1 MFVWIISGISVYK
14 ALACSWVFLISFISL
29 TSVLVM
35 FFIMLK
41 LATDNGYV
49 PSYGDTR
56 VTWHSAYFMDKL
68 RAGFNIEVLICLV
81 CVLFSSF
88 W

>member
-56 VTWHSAYFMDKL
+56 VTRHSTYFMDKT
-68 RAGFNIEVLICLV
+68 
-81 CVLFSSF
+81 
-88 W
+88 

>member
-1 MFVWIISGISVYK
+1 
-14 ALACSWVFLISFISL
+14 
-29 TSVLVM
+29 M

-56 VTWHSAYFMDKL
+56 VTRHSTYFMDKT
-68 RAGFNIEVLICLV
+68 
-81 CVLFSSF
+81 
-88 W
+88 

>member
-1 MFVWIISGISVYK
+1 
-14 ALACSWVFLISFISL
+14 
-29 TSVLVM
+29 M

-68 RAGFNIEVLICLV
+68 RAGFNIEFFIYLV

-88 W
+88 C